1 MKLKKCE
8 KNSNIRD
15 DIVIF
20 CNFTDSKKEE
30 TNTYNTMKF
39 IVSSLKLL
47 KSLQALSGVIGSK
60 NTLPILDDFL
70 FHVEENQL
78 KITSSDLDVT
88 MTVSLVPD
96 MVDGTG
102 DVTIPARLLLEI
114 MKNFPDVPITVSV
127 DNSTLAVELIA
138 GEGRYKL
145 AGHKSDEFPQ
155 LPVMTETSVW
165 EIPANVLAKGFEK
178 TVFATGMDEIRPIM
192 SGVLMEMNENNLTF
206 VATDAHKLVR
216 YRRMDAKSDV
226 VASFIMPKKPIN
238 QLKNILATL
247 ADEPVRIEFN
257 KTNASFVFGDYQLIC
272 RLIEGR
278 YPNYDAVIP
287 KQNPNQLTIDRQT
300 FLAAI
305 RRVAVFSSKAT
316 HQVRF
321 RIAGQELT
329 LTAEDIDFYN
339 EAKER
344 LSCSYEGDDMEIGF
358 NSRFLQEMLSNFDS
372 ETVKLEMSAPNRA
385 GIFTPVENEN
395 EAEDLLMLLMPVML
409 N

>member
-1 MKLKKCE
+1 
-8 KNSNIRD
+8 
-15 DIVIF
+15 
-20 CNFTDSKKEE
+20 
-30 TNTYNTMKF
+30 MKF

-70 FHVEENQL
+70 FHLDENQL

-96 MVDGTG
+96 MVEGTG
-102 DVTIPARLLLEI
+102 EVTIPARLLLEI
-114 MKNFPDVPITVSV
+114 MKNFPDVPTTVSV
-127 DNSTLAVELIA
+127 DNNTLAVELIA

-155 LPVMTETSVW
+155 LPTMADTSVW
-165 EIPANVLAKGFEK
+165 EIPADVLAKGFEK
-178 TVFATGMDEIRPIM
+178 TVFATGMEEIRPIM
-192 SGVLMEMNENNLTF
+192 SGVLMEMTDSFLTF

-216 YRRMDAKSDV
+216 YRRMDVKSDV

-238 QLKNILATL
+238 QLKSILTTL

-257 KTNASFVFGDYQLIC
+257 KTNASFTFGDYMLIC

-287 KQNPNQLTIDRQT
+287 KQNPNHLTIDRQT
-300 FLAAI
+300 FLSAI

-321 RIAGQELT
+321 RIVGQELT

-344 LSCSYEGDDMEIGF
+344 LTCSYEGDDMEIGF
-358 NSRFLQEMLSNFDS
+358 NSRFLQEMLANFDS
-372 ETVKLEMSAPNRA
+372 ETIKIDMSAPNRA
-385 GIFTPVENEN
+385 GIITPVDNEN

>member
-1 MKLKKCE
+1 
-8 KNSNIRD
+8 
-15 DIVIF
+15 
-20 CNFTDSKKEE
+20 
-30 TNTYNTMKF
+30 MKF

-47 KSLQALSGVIGSK
+47 KNLQALSGVIGSK

-70 FHVEENQL
+70 FQLSEKEL
-78 KITSSDLDVT
+78 KITTSDLDVT
-88 MTVSLVPD
+88 MTVSMVPD
-96 MVDGTG
+96 MVEGTG
-102 DVTIPARLLLEI
+102 EVTIPARLLLEI
-114 MKNFPDVPITVSV
+114 MKNFPDVPITVSI
-127 DNSTLAVELIA
+127 DNNTLTVELIA
-138 GEGRYKL
+138 GDGRYKL

-155 LPVMTETSVW
+155 LPVMNDTAVW
-165 EIPANVLAKGFEK
+165 EIPADVLAKGFEK

-192 SGVLMEMNENNLTF
+192 SGVLMEMTDSFLTF

-216 YRRMDAKSDV
+216 YRRMDVKSDN

-238 QLKNILATL
+238 QLKNILSTL

-257 KTNASFVFGDYQLIC
+257 KTNASFVFGDYMLIC

-300 FLAAI
+300 FLSAI

-344 LSCSYEGDDMEIGF
+344 LTCSYEGDDMEIGF

-372 ETVKLEMSAPNRA
+372 ETVKIEMSAPNRA
-385 GIFTPVENEN
+385 GIITPVENEN
-395 EAEDLLMLLMPVML
+395 ESEDLLMLLMPVML

>member
-1 MKLKKCE
+1 
-8 KNSNIRD
+8 
-15 DIVIF
+15 
-20 CNFTDSKKEE
+20 
-30 TNTYNTMKF
+30 MKF

-47 KSLQALSGVIGSK
+47 KNLQALSGVIGSK

-70 FHVEENQL
+70 FQLTENEL
-78 KITSSDLDVT
+78 KITTSDLDVT
-88 MTVSLVPD
+88 MTVSMVPD

-102 DVTIPARLLLEI
+102 EVTIPARLLLEI
-114 MKNFPDVPITVSV
+114 MKNFPDVPITISV
-127 DNSTLAVELIA
+127 DNNILAVELIA

-155 LPVMTETSVW
+155 LPAMADTSVW
-165 EIPANVLAKGFEK
+165 EIPADVLAKGFEK

-192 SGVLMEMNENNLTF
+192 SGVLMEMTENFLTF

-216 YRRMDAKSDV
+216 YRRMDVKSDV
-226 VASFIMPKKPIN
+226 VASFIVPKKPIN
-238 QLKNILATL
+238 QLKNILGTL

-278 YPNYDAVIP
+278 YPNYEAVIP
-287 KQNPNQLTIDRQT
+287 KSNPNQLTIDRQI

-321 RIAGQELT
+321 RITGQEIM

-344 LSCSYEGDDMEIGF
+344 LTCSYTGDDMEIGF
-358 NSRFLQEMLSNFDS
+358 NSRFFQEMLGNFDS
-372 ETVKLEMSAPNRA
+372 EEVKLEMSAPNRA
-385 GIFTPVENEN
+385 GILTPVGNEN
-395 EAEDLLMLLMPVML
+395 ESEDLLMLLMPVML

>member
-1 MKLKKCE
+1 M
-8 KNSNIRD
+8 R
-15 DIVIF
+15 
-20 CNFTDSKKEE
+20 
-30 TNTYNTMKF
+30 F

-47 KSLQALSGVIGSK
+47 KSFQALSGVIGTK

-70 FHVEENQL
+70 FQLNEKEL

-88 MTVSLVPD
+88 MSVVVQPD
-96 MVDGTG
+96 MVEGAG
-102 DVTIPARLLLEI
+102 EVTIPARLLLEI
-114 MKNFPDVPITVSV
+114 MKNFPDVPISVSI
-127 DNSTLAVELIA
+127 DNNTLAVELTA

-155 LPVMTETSVW
+155 LPQMSDTSVW
-165 EIPANVLAKGFEK
+165 EIPADVLAKGFEK

-192 SGVLMEMNENNLTF
+192 SGVLMEMTENYLTF

-216 YRRMDAKSDV
+216 YRRLDVKSDI
-226 VASFIMPKKPIN
+226 VASFIVPKKPIN

-247 ADEPVRIEFN
+247 ADQPVRIEFN
-257 KTNASFVFGDYQLIC
+257 KTNASFVFGDYQLTC

-278 YPNYDAVIP
+278 YPNYEGVIP
-287 KQNPNQLTIDRQT
+287 KSNPNQLTIDRQT

-321 RIAGQELT
+321 RIAGQEII

-344 LSCSYEGDDMEIGF
+344 LACSYTVDDMEIGF
-358 NSRFLQEMLSNFDS
+358 NSRFFQEMLTNFDS
-372 ETVKLEMSAPNRA
+372 TEVKLEMSAPNRA
-385 GIFTPVENEN
+385 GILTPVGEEN

>member
-1 MKLKKCE
+1 
-8 KNSNIRD
+8 
-15 DIVIF
+15 
-20 CNFTDSKKEE
+20 
-30 TNTYNTMKF
+30 MKF

-47 KSLQALSGVIGSK
+47 KSLQALGGVIGSK

-70 FHVEENQL
+70 FHLEENSL

-88 MTVSLVPD
+88 MTVTLVPD
-96 MVDGTG
+96 MVEGAG
-102 DVTIPARLLLEI
+102 EVTIPARLLLEI

-127 DNSTLAVELIA
+127 DKNTLAIELVA

-155 LPVMTETSVW
+155 LPVMADTSVW
-165 EIPANVLAKGFEK
+165 EIPADVLARGFEK

-192 SGVLMEMNENNLTF
+192 SGVLMEMNENYLTF

-216 YRRMDAKSDV
+216 YRRMDVESDV
-226 VASFIMPKKPIN
+226 KASFIVPKKPIN
-238 QLKNILATL
+238 QLKSILATL

-257 KTNASFVFGDYQLIC
+257 KTNASFTFGDYQLIC

-287 KQNPNQLTIDRQT
+287 KQNPNHLTLDRQT

-305 RRVAVFSSKAT
+305 RRVSVFSSKAT

-321 RIAGQELT
+321 RIVGQELT

-344 LSCSYEGDDMEIGF
+344 LTCSYEGEDMEIGF
-358 NSRFLQEMLSNFDS
+358 NSRFLQEMLGNFDS
-372 ETVKLEMSAPNRA
+372 ETVKIDMSAPNRA
-385 GIFTPVENEN
+385 GIITPVEREN
-395 EAEDLLMLLMPVML
+395 EMEDLLMLLMPVML
-409 N
+409 S